1 MVCSL
6 VKEYGCA
13 SVPIE
18 AEAGLERVPN
28 DLKSK
33 LQEGENSN
41 GHDFD
46 LFFCLEFTDSG
57 IRSQIVK
64 ILPSGHRAQRSNARA
79 YRRTPK
85 VADAVVSICQ
95 KNTATPLKTDPY

>member
-1 MVCSL
+1 MQYCRDKSDKAFMVCSI

-18 AEAGLERVPN
+18 AEGVLERVPN

-41 GHDFD
+41 
-46 LFFCLEFTDSG
+46 
-57 IRSQIVK
+57 
-64 ILPSGHRAQRSNARA
+64 
-79 YRRTPK
+79 
-85 VADAVVSICQ
+85 
-95 KNTATPLKTDPY
+95 